1 MHWLIILVIV
11 ALSGCGMLN
20 RASSENL
27 ATASE
32 TELVCTKEKVIGSIL
47 RETRCVS
54 AAQVEALEVL
64 MKSSGPSSFDADT
77 GGPPL
82 TLEELREM
90 QNDPRYFRE
99 KNPAFIKKVTEGY
112 ARLYKGQ

>member
-54 AAQVEALEVL
+54 AAQLEAEGRQARAVL
-64 MKSSGPSSFDADT
+64 KQARG
-77 GGPPL
+77 
-82 TLEELREM
+82 
-90 QNDPRYFRE
+90 QNGALGVR
-99 KNPAFIKKVTEGY
+99 
-112 ARLYKGQ
+112 